1 MFAFASKCPETGFG
15 FGFCVGSGV
24 GVLHA
29 VVEVVQVVVDIN
41 LLVPEVAADAGVV
54 LVAGTLLLLDDEI
67 LEMMT
72 ARVDSN
78 SALGPGK
85 FILLLLSVDERPAY
99 GRA

>member
-15 FGFCVGSGV
+15 FGVCVRSGV
-24 GVLHA
+24 GCLF
-29 VVEVVQVVVDIN
+29 VEVVVDID
-41 LLVPEVAADAGVV
+41 LLEVAADAGVV
-54 LVAGTLLLLDDEI
+54 LVAGTLLLLEDEM

-85 FILLLLSVDERPAY
+85 FILLLLSVDGRPAY

>member
-15 FGFCVGSGV
+15 FGVCVGSGV
-24 GVLHA
+24 GCLFVE
-29 VVEVVQVVVDIN
+29 VVEVVVDID
-41 LLVPEVAADAGVV
+41 LLEVAADAGVV
-54 LVAGTLLLLDDEI
+54 LVAGTLLLLEDEM

-85 FILLLLSVDERPAY
+85 FILLLLSVDGRPAY